1 MNPEAPVTKQFMAG
15 DGFGERSGSAGPL
28 LFGRRADVSGT
39 QAYYPVS
46 IGERMVEKLSCRLQN
61 NSGLI

>member
-1 MNPEAPVTKQFMAG
+1 MNPEAPVTKQFMAE
-15 DGFGERSGSAGPL
+15 DGFGERTGGAGPL
-28 LFGRRADVSGT
+28 QFGGHADVGGT